1 MKIALCF
8 IISYEHIL
16 NKELIWREWIEENKD
31 IINVYFYYKD
41 LKKIKS
47 KWIMEHTIP
56 LDQIYETTYYHVIP
70 AYLSLLHFA
79 FNNDNQNKWFD
90 DFILNAPGKIHLLK
104 SNYEFLH
111 RTFIELCDLNT
122 MKFQAKKEELTDVQL
137 KTMDELGLRKD
148 GRRKKKSRKKSKI
161 NL

>member
-1 MKIALCF
+1 MSKKEDECYELRDNAKFALVELKN
-8 IISYEHIL
+8 YEMLLERIRKQKVSF
-16 NKELIWREWIEENKD
+16 NKEIDDD
-31 IINVYFYYKD
+31 IH
-41 LKKIKS
+41 KIRTS
-47 KWIMEHTIP
+47 P
-56 LDQIYETTYYHVIP
+56 LMTKADKNYEIQFQEQIR
-70 AYLSLLHFA
+70 
-79 FNNDNQNKWFD
+79 DNQNKWFD